1 MVCKV
6 QQRYAVQECDA
17 TMMRRI
23 IEAGYKKIF
32 NVQISTI
39 NIQWKCIFIKTFSS
53 DKNAV

>member
-32 NVQISTI
+32 NIQISAI
-39 NIQWKCIFIKTFSS
+39 NIQWNCIFIKTFSS
-53 DKNAV
+53 NKNAV